1 VRRSWR
7 PSDASDETQ
16 ERLCAPT
23 FEALTTPEL
32 MRLVERDERDERRDR
47 PVRHALIDQ
56 LANQAN
62 EEELDGTLPD

>member
-1 VRRSWR
+1 
-7 PSDASDETQ
+7 
-16 ERLCAPT
+16 LCAPT

-56 LANQAN
+56 LANQAT